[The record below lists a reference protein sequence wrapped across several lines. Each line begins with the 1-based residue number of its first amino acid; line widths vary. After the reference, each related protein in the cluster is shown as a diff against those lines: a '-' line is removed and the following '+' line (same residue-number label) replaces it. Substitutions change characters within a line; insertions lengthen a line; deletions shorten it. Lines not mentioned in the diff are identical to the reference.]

1 MRSWQ
6 TTRRA
11 RATLAAAAAWLGIGV
26 ATPADAAPGYEFTKP
41 ELEAVMQDL
50 IAWLPGAW
58 DSYPQ
63 IHYQRRVGAPA
74 GGEHDHWHRT
84 FARID
89 APQIGPVV
97 FYGQIN
103 IGGRD
108 GPLLERSQILY
119 VVEIDGQRSAVNM
132 NGQGPLD
139 PEKFVNLHERP
150 ELWSQVRMRDR
161 SSIKCDFLWRRDG
174 TQLFAVLD
182 GKTEERRRRGPGSCN
197 YNMANTDVEFFADA
211 EWVLSPDDLWD
222 YDINTIGGRL
232 FVGREDRLHIR
243 LFRSAGYRC
252 DVRDRDGARPW
263 HAHNRGARTAV
274 RDATGAAAEL
284 MLLRAPMPAKQGPG
298 LEERLRLLLKPP
310 GIEQPRVEIEAS
322 ATAEL
327 IELRAEG
334 VEASCR
340 RVADLPPL
348 TPPPAD

>member
-1 MRSWQ
+1 MGSGHS
-6 TTRRA
+6 TRRA
-11 RATLAAAAAWLGIGV
+11 GGALWMINALLACGV
-26 ATPADAAPGYEFTKP
+26 AAPIHAAPGYEFTKP

-63 IHYQRRVGAPA
+63 VHYQRRAGAPA

-108 GPLLERSQILY
+108 GPLLDRSQILY
-119 VVEIDGQRSAVNM
+119 VVEIDEQRSAVNM

-182 GKTEERRRRGPGSCN
+182 GKTEERRRRGPGSCT
-197 YNMANTDVEFFADA
+197 YNMVNTDVEFYADA

-222 YDINTIGGRL
+222 YDINTIAGRL

-243 LFRSAGYRC
+243 LFRSSGYRC
-252 DVRDRDGARPW
+252 ALRDRDGAREW
-263 HAHNRGARTAV
+263 HAHNRGARTPV
-274 RDATGAAAEL
+274 RDGSGAAAEL
-284 MLLRAPMPAKQGPG
+284 MLLRAPMPAQQGPG
-298 LEERLRLLLKPP
+298 LEDRLRLLLKAP
-310 GIEQPRVEIEAS
+310 GVEQPRVEVEAA
-322 ATAEL
+322 ATATEIGL
-327 IELRAEG
+327 NAAG
-334 VEASCR
+334 VEVTCR
-340 RVADLPPL
+340 STADLPPL